1 MEPFDG
7 DDLGSG
13 EPLFDSTPFD
23 VTDPEAAEALL
34 LDTAA
39 PPEERTPGMPR
50 YLSPS
55 SASTFEQ
62 CARRWKLRYI
72 DHLPDPPGIAAL
84 TGTFAH
90 RVLERLFQH
99 PAGQRTRDRAKSLA
113 REVWPETEADPHFQA
128 LALDDKG
135 GREFR
140 WKGWIAIEGLWALED
155 PTRVHVVATEQ
166 QVLTQVGEVP
176 FRGIV
181 DRLERGADGTLEVT
195 DYKSGRAP
203 KPRFSDDR
211 LAQVLLYAAAIE
223 ATMDERPSRAR
234 LLYLG
239 QKTVDVAVTAAA
251 VQPVVDALGV
261 TWQRM
266 QTACSAEVFA
276 PKPGPLCGWCPY
288 AAQCPEG
295 QVEIRRRIELG
306 VLGDHAP
313 AVAQLAAVS

>member
-1 MEPFDG
+1 MGLFDS
-7 DDLGSG
+7 DDLGGG

-23 VTDPEAAEALL
+23 VTDPEAAEVLL
-34 LDTAA
+34 LDAAA
-39 PPEERTPGMPR
+39 PPDERTPGMPR

-62 CARRWKLRYI
+62 CARRWKMRYI

-99 PAGQRTRDRAKSLA
+99 PAGQRTRDRAKALA

-128 LALDDKG
+128 LALDATQ

-140 WKGWIAIEGLWALED
+140 WKGWIAIEGLWTLED

-166 QVLTQVGEVP
+166 QVLTEVAQVP

-181 DRLERGADGTLEVT
+181 DRLDRGPDGTLEVA

-203 KPRFSDDR
+203 KPRYADDR
-211 LAQVLLYAAAIE
+211 LAQVLLYASAVETA
-223 ATMDERPSRAR
+223 MGERPSRAR

-239 QKTVDVAVTAAA
+239 QKTVDVAVTTDAIE
-251 VQPVVDALGV
+251 PVVDAFGA
-261 TWQRM
+261 TWQRL
-266 QTACSAEVFA
+266 QTACRAEVFE
-276 PKPGPLCGWCPY
+276 PKTGPLCGWCPY

-295 QVEIRRRIELG
+295 QAEIRRRIELG
-306 VLGDHAP
+306 KLDEHAP
-313 AVAQLAAVS
+313 AVAQLAAAG